1 MCDICNSLNQ
11 SLLDMVDQDVAGESA
26 SNSIVAAVATNNV
39 TNASDTSGSD
49 LFEEVSSAANV
60 TIDPDGFGNAS
71 SYGSAWTDFDD
82 DSLPDF
88 WINNHNIQPPS
99 LRNLYLNQ
107 GDGTFTDIF
116 PEVFSQEIT
125 GDPHGAAWADFDND
139 GDQDLIQ
146 ISAGEGTAEGG
157 GRAFP
162 PISTPNWMFVNNE
175 GVLVDRAEELGLSY
189 VSAVAQ
195 TPIWLDFDNDG
206 LLDLLH
212 TSIKRPDGLFPT
224 TIFRQTDD
232 GFEDVGS
239 TMLPAEVQ
247 STSYNYG
254 VLSDLT
260 GDGRMEIILPKQDP
274 KAEAAII
281 LDTST
286 TPFTDLTTTLL
297 PAQNLQQL
305 FDWFTKDIA
314 AADFNN
320 DLRPDLYL
328 ARSNEDKLLIN
339 TDQGLVDR
347 SEEAGINSVSNKG
360 AFSVVAGDFD
370 NDMDVD
376 VYTITR
382 QESENR
388 LYENQG
394 DGSFIA
400 VPDAGGAPSSSVRNG
415 DAVTMADYDLD
426 GFLDLF
432 IDSATETAY
441 HQLYRNQG
449 NDNNWLEIDL
459 EGVETNRD
467 GIGAQVFL
475 TAGGVTQMREQTGG
489 IHKWSQNH
497 QRIHFG
503 LADNTQVDLLEVR
516 WPSGAVQQIENVE
529 ANQLLQI
536 TEELEIIDNGAIRI
550 EAEDYAPGGQ
560 GISYQDSTVVNFG
573 KAYRN
578 DRVDIQPTSDE
589 GGGFNVG
596 WIRKGEWL
604 TYDLNLPQDGTY
616 NLVARVAT
624 PNDDRSF
631 SASIGEQTATFEF
644 DSTGGWQ
651 SWQDVV
657 AEGLE
662 LTAGSQQLR
671 VDVPTGRFNINYL
684 ELVPTSSIV
693 GTDGDDNI
701 NGTDDDDNINGL
713 AGNDTIRSG
722 PGNDTIKGG
731 DGNDFI
737 LSYDWQ
743 VQDNENDVVEGNA
756 GNDRIRGGWGN
767 DSITGGLGNDYIV
780 GGVGED
786 TLSGG
791 QGSDR
796 FRFENLN
803 QAGDTITDFSPAEDT
818 FEIVAKLLDTTLEIG
833 NLSTEQFVL
842 GANAGDENDRFI
854 YSQSSGS
861 LFYDADGNG
870 ETTQTLLATLSNQ
883 AAVSS
888 NDIVIV

>member
-39 TNASDTSGSD
+39 ANASDTSGSD

-60 TIDPDGFGNAS
+60 TIDPEGFGKAS
-71 SYGSAWTDFDD
+71 SYGSQWTDFNG

-88 WINNHNIQPPS
+88 WINNHNVNPSS

-107 GDGTFTDIF
+107 GDGTFEDIAS
-116 PEVFSQEIT
+116 EVLPVIK
-125 GDPHGAAWADFDND
+125 GDPHGAAWIDFDND
-139 GDQDLIQ
+139 GDKDLSQ
-146 ISAGEGTAEGG
+146 LGAGAAGGTIIAGG
-157 GRAFP
+157 
-162 PISTPNWMFVNNE
+162 TPDFLFVNEE
-175 GVLVDRAEELGLSY
+175 GVLTDRAEELGVSY
-189 VSAVAQ
+189 IGARSQ
-195 TPIWLDFDNDG
+195 TPIWFDFNKDG
-206 LLDLLH
+206 RLDLVP
-212 TSIKRPDGLFPT
+212 TSQARPDGLFPVT
-224 TIFRQTDD
+224 VFRQTDD
-232 GFEDVGS
+232 GFEDVGA
-239 TMLPAEVQ
+239 TLLPSEVQ
-247 STSYNYG
+247 STSYNFG

-260 GDGRMEIILPKQDP
+260 GDGSMELILPQQDNS
-274 KAEAAII
+274 ATSSII

-286 TPFTDLTTTLL
+286 TPFTDLTATLL
-297 PAQNLQQL
+297 PDSELPKL
-305 FDWFTKDIA
+305 FNFFTKDIA
-314 AADFNN
+314 TADFNN

-376 VYTITR
+376 VYVVTR
-382 QESENR
+382 QEGENR

-400 VPDAGGAPSSSVRNG
+400 VQNAGGAPSSSVRNG
-415 DAVTMADYDLD
+415 DAVTMADYDLN

-432 IDSATETAY
+432 IDSATETAH
-441 HQLYRNQG
+441 HQLFRNKG
-449 NDNNWLEIDL
+449 NGNNWLEIDL

-503 LADNTQVDLLEVR
+503 LADNTQVDLLEIR
-516 WPSGAVQQIENVE
+516 WPSGVVQQIENVE

-536 TEELEIIDNGAIRI
+536 TEELEATNGAPI
-550 EAEDYAPGGQ
+550 
-560 GISYQDSTVVNFG
+560 
-573 KAYRN
+573 
-578 DRVDIQPTSDE
+578 PTD
-589 GGGFNVG
+589 GDDN
-596 WIRKGEWL
+596 
-604 TYDLNLPQDGTY
+604 LN
-616 NLVARVAT
+616 
-624 PNDDRSF
+624 
-631 SASIGEQTATFEF
+631 
-644 DSTGGWQ
+644 
-651 SWQDVV
+651 
-657 AEGLE
+657 
-662 LTAGSQQLR
+662 
-671 VDVPTGRFNINYL
+671 
-684 ELVPTSSIV
+684 
-693 GTDGDDNI
+693 GTDGDDNL
-701 NGTDDDDNINGL
+701 NGTDGDDDINGL

-722 PGNDTIKGG
+722 AGNDTLKGG

-743 VQDNENDVVEGNA
+743 VRENDNDVVEGNA
-756 GNDRIRGGWGN
+756 GNDRIRAGWGN

-796 FRFENLN
+796 FRFESLN

-818 FEIVAKLLDTTLEIG
+818 FEIVARFLDPALEFG
-833 NLSTEQFVL
+833 NFSTEQFVL

-854 YSQSSGS
+854 YEPKQW
-861 LFYDADGNG
+861 
-870 ETTQTLLATLSNQ
+870 QPLLRCRWQ
-883 AAVSS
+883 R
-888 NDIVIV
+888 